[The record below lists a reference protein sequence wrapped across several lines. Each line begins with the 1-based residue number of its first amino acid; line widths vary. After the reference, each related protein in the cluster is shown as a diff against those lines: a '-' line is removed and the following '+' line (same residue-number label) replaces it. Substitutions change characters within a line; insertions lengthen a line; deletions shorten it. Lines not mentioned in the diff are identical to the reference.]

1 MEKRMAY
8 KVLRWLLP
16 AGVAVL
22 AATQWRD
29 MVRYLKIEQMSL
41 GAGHPQA
48 VPAVGRHAYPECSGG
63 VPDGTGD
70 FDSGRRGGRDFG

>member
-1 MEKRMAY
+1 MAH
-8 KVLRWLLP
+8 KVLRWLPP
-16 AGVAVL
+16 ACVAVL

-29 MVRYLKIEQMSL
+29 IVRYLKIEQMSL
-41 GAGHPQA
+41 GDGNPQA
-48 VPAVGRHAYPECSGG
+48 VPAAGRHAYPKRSGG

>member
-1 MEKRMAY
+1 MAH
-8 KVLRWLLP
+8 KVLRWLVP
-16 AGVAVL
+16 ASVVILAV
-22 AATQWRD
+22 TQWRD
-29 MVRYLKIEQMSL
+29 IVRYLKIERMSL

-48 VPAVGRHAYPECSGG
+48 VPAAGRHVYPERSGG